1 MSLKRKEIIAQK
13 LLLRGKIKKVLS
25 CAHMYSLEQRA
36 RNPHDQ
42 NEQTLTEDFVVM
54 TNKLNFEF
62 LGANSSRHE
71 IILSYNFE
79 I

>member
-1 MSLKRKEIIAQK
+1 MHSSSTHHQFHEMHQQENEK
-13 LLLRGKIKKVLS
+13 LLLCGKVKKVLS
-25 CAHMYSLEQRA
+25 CAHVYSLEQRA

-62 LGANSSRHE
+62 LEQIAFGMK
-71 IILSYNFE
+71 
-79 I
+79 